1 MAAVNLKRLLASDKV
16 KVGHSIFEFNSPGVG
31 QIIASAGCDFVFL
44 DMEHSGFGIS
54 EIKRAIAGL
63 LVDGIPPLSVL
74 HQRNTTISPE
84 RWTLVL
90 MA

>member
-1 MAAVNLKRLLASDKV
+1 MATVNLKRLFASDNL

-54 EIKRAIAGL
+54 ETKRAIAGL
-63 LVDGIPPLSVL
+63 GSAVFPPLFVL
-74 HQRNTTISPE
+74 HLRSTTISPE
-84 RWTLVL
+84 RWTLVP